1 MWVTRTLGGEG
12 RGIYTCGQWS
22 KVKAGVTNLKTPAL
36 TGHMTRFRLRAKI
49 FFLTYSQIGED
60 VVNELRDTPTKH
72 LQFIEDVNYHT
83 IE

>member
-49 FFLTYSQIGED
+49 FFLTYSQLVD
-60 VVNELRDTPTKH
+60 NV
-72 LQFIEDVNYHT
+72 T
-83 IE
+83 ILSSVIPGLLNRASN